1 MNRLTAKTPVM
12 VQQVDLKS
20 LVASYCVVGFSSL
33 LSVQLFSN
41 LPNPVVLQA
50 RHAAWAPSA
59 TADHAPA
66 KHDDHHHHHVH
77 VKPSLNDGIPP
88 EHLVA
93 PYGDPNKML
102 GEANLNDITPYEALE
117 GFHRVRGK
125 VSVYLSESVRVVGG
139 FTTWSFQIII
149 FDQHVFHP
157 SVDPRTN
164 RLHLPESASND
175 HERWAL
181 HKIVNSLSE
190 IFRMRHFDK
199 LPHVNEEAVKSY
211 RLADKQTFRDRVDR
225 CVRFSKFD
233 ELLHRPLLNEIVGT
247 NDETESKTDETP
259 TQHSGDSS
267 PDEERERNS
276 WVNSAEFTMLRAD

>member
-1 MNRLTAKTPVM
+1 MQFLLLFLQGFSSTVGQTSAILLQSGESVASMNRLTAKTPVM

-102 GEANLNDITPYEALE
+102 G
-117 GFHRVRGK
+117 
-125 VSVYLSESVRVVGG
+125 VSGG
-139 FTTWSFQIII
+139 
-149 FDQHVFHP
+149 
-157 SVDPRTN
+157 
-164 RLHLPESASND
+164 
-175 HERWAL
+175 
-181 HKIVNSLSE
+181 
-190 IFRMRHFDK
+190 
-199 LPHVNEEAVKSY
+199 
-211 RLADKQTFRDRVDR
+211 
-225 CVRFSKFD
+225 
-233 ELLHRPLLNEIVGT
+233 
-247 NDETESKTDETP
+247 
-259 TQHSGDSS
+259 
-267 PDEERERNS
+267 RN
-276 WVNSAEFTMLRAD
+276 